1 MGYPSWCDR
10 DRGIDDYKDVPK
22 VFKDIGAAF
31 EAQAAEIKSLKV
43 RVALLELGLWQ
54 GE

>member
-1 MGYPSWCDR
+1 MCDL
-10 DRGIDDYKDVPK
+10 DVMADVNLPK
-22 VFKDIGAAF
+22 VFKDIAAF